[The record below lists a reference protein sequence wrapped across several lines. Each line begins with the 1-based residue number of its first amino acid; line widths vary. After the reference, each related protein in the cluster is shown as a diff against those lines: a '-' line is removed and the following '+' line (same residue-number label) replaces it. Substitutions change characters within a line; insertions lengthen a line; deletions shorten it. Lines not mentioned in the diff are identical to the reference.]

1 MKIKT
6 LIDRLYKP
14 EHLIKSPP
22 AEDGSYDAKR
32 IYGTLLKFSWPAALE
47 ALLVGFIS
55 FADSVMVGK
64 VSSNAIAAVGVTNQ
78 PRFLFFAVFFALN
91 VGVTAIVS
99 RRKGEEDKKRAN
111 QCMGQSFTLAIILGI
126 VLCAAAL
133 AFARPL
139 ISFAGADSDIIDDA
153 VIYFEITMLGLVF
166 TSLMMVLNA
175 AQRGAG
181 DTRTAMVTNLTANA
195 VNIVLNY
202 FLINGIWFFPRLEVK
217 GAAIAT
223 LVGNITGFIIAF
235 IASRRKGGFLRLT
248 LRNCISFDFENLK
261 LIFGISSSAAV
272 EQLFIRIGFFSYAV
286 LVAKLGTNAF
296 ATHQICMSII
306 NLSFCVG
313 DGLGIG
319 ASSLVGQSLGRKR
332 ADLAAVFGK
341 VSQRIGLLI
350 SIGLMLLFAF
360 GGRFLMSLF
369 TKDEEIIVTGIDLL
383 YLVALSS
390 PFQISNVIYTGCLR
404 GAGDTRYVAVSSF
417 ISIGVLRPVFTYLFS
432 YTLGLG
438 LIGAWLSLFVDQVT
452 RYGFSLIRFNKGK
465 WKEIKI

>member
-14 EHLIKSPP
+14 EYLIKSPP

-153 VIYFEITMLGLVF
+153 VIYFEITMLGL
-166 TSLMMVLNA
+166 
-175 AQRGAG
+175 
-181 DTRTAMVTNLTANA
+181 
-195 VNIVLNY
+195 
-202 FLINGIWFFPRLEVK
+202 
-217 GAAIAT
+217 
-223 LVGNITGFIIAF
+223 
-235 IASRRKGGFLRLT
+235 
-248 LRNCISFDFENLK
+248 
-261 LIFGISSSAAV
+261 
-272 EQLFIRIGFFSYAV
+272 
-286 LVAKLGTNAF
+286 
-296 ATHQICMSII
+296 
-306 NLSFCVG
+306 
-313 DGLGIG
+313 
-319 ASSLVGQSLGRKR
+319 
-332 ADLAAVFGK
+332 
-341 VSQRIGLLI
+341 
-350 SIGLMLLFAF
+350 
-360 GGRFLMSLF
+360 
-369 TKDEEIIVTGIDLL
+369 
-383 YLVALSS
+383 
-390 PFQISNVIYTGCLR
+390 
-404 GAGDTRYVAVSSF
+404 
-417 ISIGVLRPVFTYLFS
+417 
-432 YTLGLG
+432 
-438 LIGAWLSLFVDQVT
+438 
-452 RYGFSLIRFNKGK
+452 
-465 WKEIKI
+465 

>member
-1 MKIKT
+1 MKVKA
-6 LIDRLYKP
+6 LLYRLYKP

-22 AEDGSYDAKR
+22 AKDGSYDAKR
-32 IYGTLLKFSWPAALE
+32 VYSTLLKFSWPAALE

-55 FADSVMVGK
+55 FADSVMVGT

-99 RRKGEEDKKRAN
+99 RRKGENDKERAN
-111 QCMGQSFTLAIILGI
+111 RCMGQSFTIAIILGI
-126 VLCAAAL
+126 ILCAVAL

-139 ISFAGADSDIIDDA
+139 IKFAGADSDIIDDA

-181 DTRTAMVTNLTANA
+181 DTRTAMITNLTANA

-223 LVGNITGFIIAF
+223 LVGNITGFVIAF
-235 IASRRKGGFLRLT
+235 IYSRRKGGFLRLT
-248 LRNCISFDFENLK
+248 FRSCISFDLENLK

-272 EQLFIRIGFFSYAV
+272 EQLFIRVGFFSYAV
-286 LVAKLGTNAF
+286 LVAKLGTDAF

-332 ADLAAVFGK
+332 ADLAAVYGK
-341 VSQRIGLLI
+341 VSQRIGLLL
-350 SIGLMLLFAF
+350 SSGLVLLFVF
-360 GGRFLMSLF
+360 GGRFLMELF
-369 TKDEEIIVTGIDLL
+369 TKDEEIVTTGIKLL

-404 GAGDTRYVAVSSF
+404 GAGDTRYVAISSF
-417 ISIGVLRPVFTYLFS
+417 ISIGVLRPLFTYIFS

-452 RYGFSLIRFNKGK
+452 RYTFSLIRFNRGK